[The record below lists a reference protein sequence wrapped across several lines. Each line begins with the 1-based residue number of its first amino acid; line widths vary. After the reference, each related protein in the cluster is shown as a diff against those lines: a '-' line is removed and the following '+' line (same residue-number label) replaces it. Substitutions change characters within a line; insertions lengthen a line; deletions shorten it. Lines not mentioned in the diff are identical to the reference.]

1 MTLYMNKWP
10 IETAIDAGF
19 EKEFPELAARIKR
32 CGLGVYKTKEKRGSR
47 GDMLGFPTW
56 WLSHFSFQIS
66 GFTQD
71 KPDLPYTRELLV
83 KRVDKVLKAFRKEQR
98 AYKTMTP
105 EDRINAVSAQLEKNW
120 EWAARNGH
128 TYNSFIN
135 AYMPG
140 GDCATR
146 LRDSAGVWL
155 WGIGQV
161 CAVELRGTD
170 WMHVPERLL
179 EAYRAKVAA

>member
-1 MTLYMNKWP
+1 MISLTSWP
-10 IETAIDAGF
+10 VNTDIDAGF
-19 EKEFPELAARIKR
+19 ENEFPELAARIRR
-32 CGLGVYKTKEKRGSR
+32 CGLGVYKAQAPRRYK
-47 GDMLGFPTW
+47 GDLLGFPIW
-56 WLSHFSFQIS
+56 RLSHFDFQIS

-105 EDRINAVSAQLEKNW
+105 EQRIAAVSEQLEKNW
-120 EWAARNGH
+120 GWAARNGR
-128 TYNSFIN
+128 TYNHFVH

-140 GDCATR
+140 GDYATR
-146 LRDSAGVWL
+146 LHDSAGVWL

-170 WMHVPERLL
+170 WMHVPERLM
-179 EAYRAKVAA
+179 EAYRNKVTA